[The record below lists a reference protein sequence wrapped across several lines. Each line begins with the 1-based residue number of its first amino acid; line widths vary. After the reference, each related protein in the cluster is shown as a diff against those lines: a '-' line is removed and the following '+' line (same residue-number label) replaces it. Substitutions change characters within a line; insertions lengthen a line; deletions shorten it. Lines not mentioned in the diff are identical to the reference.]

1 MYRPITEDERFVEP
15 SAGHNM
21 QANVNKLIIDLF
33 GDDIIEEESRLN
45 SEEAIHEGLGKPSGL
60 ISESPQA
67 KRLKYSGIDE
77 LAPISITE
85 GRYPKRSCTQ
95 KVEETTV
102 EQTDVVQETVQRTE
116 RPTSLPYPVEEY
128 LKDNE
133 FAHKDQ
139 ILQIPI
145 NEFTTEYIKKSG
157 LVHPILFKESPEK
170 LGMRMPNPKE
180 FSIWNVLELVG
191 GTRQIEVF
199 DVYTQKGKNMRLKDF
214 VEYFNQRPSKR
225 KNLLNS
231 LSLEFSDTKLSEIVS
246 APALVRDID
255 WIDNV
260 WPKELLARQK
270 NLEKSAWARKNE
282 FSIYPKVQKYCIMSV
297 KKCYTDFHIDFG
309 GTAVWYH
316 VLKGEKVFWLIEPT
330 ENNLKLYEKWIL
342 AGNDEP
348 TFLGKLTKCT
358 RVRIR
363 QGQTMIIP
371 SGWIHSVYTPVDSLV
386 FGGNFMHSYS
396 IPMQIRISHLE
407 DRIKPEKKYRFPH
420 FNQILWCFIAQIV
433 QKATHRIYQR
443 KLSPE
448 AHNINYSTTLSG
460 NKSHRNLASAS
471 NKNDNEMTENP
482 NKFARSSVS
491 NRLNAESSNEETI
504 SEMINKSKN
513 TNPKS
518 QVNADGHEIYYDE
531 LLGNAIDGSSY
542 TYNPIQSI
550 FDNEDKA
557 KFTPAK
563 NYDIDFLSSLP
574 SLVINGLF
582 PLLEYAENLLKLTH
596 PEVIE
601 GITRP
606 HHLVKE
612 FRALLNKIQK
622 LGLHDQ

>member
-1 MYRPITEDERFVEP
+1 MSRWIRKYGLPDFICDAVDEVIPEHCGTNRKDNFDKQ
-15 SAGHNM
+15 
-21 QANVNKLIIDLF
+21 QAEYSGINKDHMDEQLAKSHDRDLLA
-33 GDDIIEEESRLN
+33 ESSRLN
-45 SEEAIHEGLGKPSGL
+45 IEESIVDQQIAETSGFNKEVNVDQQTAKPC
-60 ISESPQA
+60 A
-67 KRLKYSGIDE
+67 NGIDDF
-77 LAPISITE
+77 APISIRE

-95 KVEETTV
+95 KVQETTI
-102 EQTDVVQETVQRTE
+102 EQTEK
-116 RPTSLPYPVEEY
+116 PTSLPYPVEEY

-133 FAHKDQ
+133 FEHDYQ
-139 ILQIPI
+139 ILQLPI
-145 NEFTTEYIKKSG
+145 NGMTTEYISDSG
-157 LVHPILFKESPEK
+157 LIHPILFKESPEK

-246 APALVRDID
+246 APAFVRDID

-260 WPKELLARQK
+260 WPKELLARQI

-358 RVRIR
+358 RVHLR

-407 DRIKPEKKYRFPH
+407 DRIKREKKYRFPH
-420 FNQILWCFIAQIV
+420 FNQMFWCFIAQIV

-448 AHNINYSTTLSG
+448 AHNLNDTPTISGG
-460 NKSHRNLASAS
+460 NKNHHNLASALNKSGDEMTKKS
-471 NKNDNEMTENP
+471 NKFDDQ
-482 NKFARSSVS
+482 
-491 NRLNAESSNEETI
+491 
-504 SEMINKSKN
+504 
-513 TNPKS
+513 KS
-518 QVNADGHEIYYDE
+518 QINQTSQSYADGNEICYDK
-531 LLGNAIDGSSY
+531 LLGNAIDGSY

-550 FDNEDKA
+550 YDNEDKA
-557 KFTPAK
+557 KFTPTQ
-563 NYDIDFLSSLP
+563 NYDIDYLRSLP
-574 SLVINGLF
+574 PLVINGLF
-582 PLLEYAENLLKLTH
+582 PLLKYAEHLLKLTH

-606 HHLVKE
+606 HHLVNE
-612 FRALLNKIQK
+612 FRALLYKTQK
-622 LGLHDQ
+622 LGLHDQKV